1 MGQSKPIGSNTILI
15 VEAEAIVRFDIVAF
29 FEERGWRVFEAEDA
43 EQAMAILDDRSDI
56 RVVLIDATISGHMDE
71 VKLAH
76 YVRERFPPTLLFV
89 VSGKARARSVISGI
103 CG

>member
-43 EQAMAILDDRSDI
+43 EQAMAILDNRSDI
-56 RVVLIDATISGHMDE
+56 RVVLIG
-71 VKLAH
+71 
-76 YVRERFPPTLLFV
+76 
-89 VSGKARARSVISGI
+89 SVAKIGGSQR
-103 CG
+103 